1 MAYYLANWAITSVA
15 LGLAVLL
22 LSGVYRL
29 LGSDLGTSGWVRE
42 ITVVLITAAIQAGIF
57 VAVLSLQD
65 QSSRALSRAF
75 FALSLA
81 VTYVSY
87 KLTHLE
93 EMEDLQIGLLVI
105 FNSAALGVVFLAL
118 RTWIIV

>member
-1 MAYYLANWAITSVA
+1 MAHYLANWAIASVA

-22 LSGVYRL
+22 LSAAYRM

-57 VAVLSLQD
+57 VVVLSLQD
-65 QSSRALSRAF
+65 QSSRPLNRAIG
-75 FALSLA
+75 ALSLA

-93 EMEDLQIGLLVI
+93 EMEDLQITILVI
-105 FNSAALGVVFLAL
+105 SNAAALGVVFIAL
-118 RTWIIV
+118 RTWNIV